1 VTLPFLLPRHSLSSP
16 LSLCRAR
23 ETEKASPCGVPLG
36 RAQVGALR
44 PSLPA
49 LTSPPPFPRC
59 IYGYFSGA
67 RMEDIPT
74 LPFKT
79 HHLYQL
85 SPGPFGCDFKEMDL
99 SEGGH

>member
-1 VTLPFLLPRHSLSSP
+1 
-16 LSLCRAR
+16 
-23 ETEKASPCGVPLG
+23 
-36 RAQVGALR
+36 
-44 PSLPA
+44 
-49 LTSPPPFPRC
+49 
-59 IYGYFSGA
+59 
-67 RMEDIPT
+67 MEDIPT